1 MATQLEGIARRS
13 RVYAALVALAL
24 AVAIIVVITQASSV
38 WSTRTVP
45 PGRPA
50 SVQASLSAK
59 ELRRLSQ
66 QSSHLP
72 DGCRIKYGRSAQP
85 TSRRGQIATASPR
98 R

>member
-38 WSTRTVP
+38 WSTRTVLP
-45 PGRPA
+45 RQPA
-50 SVQASLSAK
+50 SVQASLNAK

-72 DGCRIKYGRSAQP
+72 DGCRIKYGCSAKT
-85 TSRRGQIATASPR
+85 TSGRG
-98 R
+98 